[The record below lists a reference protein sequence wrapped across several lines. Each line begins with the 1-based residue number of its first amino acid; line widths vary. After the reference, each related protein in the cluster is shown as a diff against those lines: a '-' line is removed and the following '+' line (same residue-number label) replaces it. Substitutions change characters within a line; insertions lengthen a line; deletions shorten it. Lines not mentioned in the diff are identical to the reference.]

1 MSFTFLQVYHFCQ
14 NSQLQTFTCP
24 EGQAFHHLT
33 SKCEDASVAECIET
47 MGDHSEHDH
56 HYHHHKRSVDEVE
69 EYHTIDIQNAKTKV
83 VEAYRA
89 IKPIVLET
97 MENVA
102 PTIYVK
108 FQRDYVPALK
118 SFKDE
123 VLPYFREKVLPQ
135 IRKEYR
141 FVLNIMGQIFE
152 KIYKSY
158 ELSDSNQITI
168 VSFNDIVEQIANE
181 IKPLL
186 DLGRYLSAKALKK
199 N

>member
-14 NSQLQTFTCP
+14 NSQLQTLTCP

-47 MGDHSEHDH
+47 MGDHSQHDH
-56 HYHHHKRSVDEVE
+56 HHHHKRSVDEDE

-108 FQRDYVPALK
+108 FQRDYIPALK

-123 VLPYFREKVLPQ
+123 VLPYFREKILPQ

-141 FVLNIMGQIFE
+141 FVLNIMGEIFE

-168 VSFNDIVEQIANE
+168 VSFNDIIEQIANE
-181 IKPLL
+181 MKPLL

>member
-1 MSFTFLQVYHFCQ
+1 MSFSFPQVYHFCQ

-24 EGQAFHHLT
+24 EGQAFHHVT

-47 MGDHSEHDH
+47 MADHSHHDDH
-56 HYHHHKRSVDEVE
+56 HHHKRSVEVE
-69 EYHTIDIQNAKTKV
+69 EYHTIDIYNAKTKV

-97 MENVA
+97 IENVA
-102 PTIYVK
+102 PTIYTK
-108 FQRDYVPALK
+108 FQRNYIPALK
-118 SFKDE
+118 NFKDE
-123 VLPYFREKVLPQ
+123 VLPYFREKILPQ

-141 FVLNIMGQIFE
+141 FALNLMGQIFE
-152 KIYKSY
+152 KIYRSY

-168 VSFNDIVEQIANE
+168 VSFNDIVDQITNE
-181 IKPLL
+181 IKPLV

>member
-1 MSFTFLQVYHFCQ
+1 
-14 NSQLQTFTCP
+14 
-24 EGQAFHHLT
+24 
-33 SKCEDASVAECIET
+33 
-47 MGDHSEHDH
+47 MGDHSQHDH
-56 HYHHHKRSVDEVE
+56 HHHHKRSVDEDE